1 MKEPRKNFRWFPEDA
16 IEKFL
21 KFCGRGL
28 KSIFL
33 VGINTGLRISELLS
47 LKWKQVDFDN
57 CYITIE
63 KSKTDEYRKVKMN
76 SVVRSVLKGLE
87 KNGEYVFSNHDGEPF
102 QRINKSFKNACKRAE
117 LKPATPQ
124 AMRHTFAS
132 HLLKLGVDLNT
143 VMSLVAGSRLRW
155 SCDTVTSSLIIC
167 KWQSTSWLSELP
179 ENLQK
184 YS

>member
-1 MKEPRKNFRWFPEDA
+1 MKFLKESKKNFRWFPEDA

-63 KSKTDEYRKVKMN
+63 ESKTDEYRDDYRKVKMN
-76 SVVRSVLKGLE
+76 SVVINILKGLASM
-87 KNGEYVFSNHDGEPF
+87 FSP
-102 QRINKSFKNACKRAE
+102 
-117 LKPATPQ
+117 
-124 AMRHTFAS
+124 
-132 HLLKLGVDLNT
+132 
-143 VMSLVAGSRLRW
+143 VMMESL
-155 SCDTVTSSLIIC
+155 SSV
-167 KWQSTSWLSELP
+167 STSHFRMRASEP
-179 ENLQK
+179 
-184 YS
+184 S

>member
-1 MKEPRKNFRWFPEDA
+1 MKFLKESKKNFRWFPEDA

-47 LKWKQVDFDN
+47 LKWNQVDFDN
-57 CYITIE
+57 CYITTE

-102 QRINKSFKNACKRAE
+102 QRINKSF
-117 LKPATPQ
+117 
-124 AMRHTFAS
+124 
-132 HLLKLGVDLNT
+132 
-143 VMSLVAGSRLRW
+143 
-155 SCDTVTSSLIIC
+155 
-167 KWQSTSWLSELP
+167 
-179 ENLQK
+179 
-184 YS
+184 